1 MAMIVMLGQGLS
13 SVGMITDLSYA
24 DVERLHRSEAI
35 SLDEALEGVR
45 FVHSLTPDS
54 II

>member
-13 SVGMITDLSYA
+13 SVGMITDLSFA
-24 DVERLHRSEAI
+24 DVERLHRVEPI

-45 FVHSLTPDS
+45 FIHTMKETSFV
-54 II
+54 